1 LTKRW
6 RLAFSKI
13 DLRFGWLVLLA
24 LLAQSVVIY
33 VDFGDADVLRRFVF
47 PASYVLLV
55 TFVVLNRRRVGF
67 LVIGIGMLLNLL
79 VIVANGGLM
88 PIAPATMERAGLED
102 ELVELEL
109 GDSVPQTKN
118 VLLDEGDT
126 HLELLSDRITWGS
139 SGPVP
144 VFSIGDAVIGIGLI
158 IILVELLLPK
168 LQRPPRDR
176 LSPT

>member
-1 LTKRW
+1 
-6 RLAFSKI
+6 
-13 DLRFGWLVLLA
+13 
-24 LLAQSVVIY
+24 
-33 VDFGDADVLRRFVF
+33 
-47 PASYVLLV
+47 
-55 TFVVLNRRRVGF
+55 
-67 LVIGIGMLLNLL
+67 
-79 VIVANGGLM
+79 M

-118 VLLDEGDT
+118 VLLHGGDT
-126 HLELLSDRITWGS
+126 HLELLSDRITWAS
-139 SGPVP
+139 PGPVP

-176 LSPT
+176 PSLT

>member
-1 LTKRW
+1 
-6 RLAFSKI
+6 
-13 DLRFGWLVLLA
+13 
-24 LLAQSVVIY
+24 
-33 VDFGDADVLRRFVF
+33 
-47 PASYVLLV
+47 
-55 TFVVLNRRRVGF
+55 
-67 LVIGIGMLLNLL
+67 
-79 VIVANGGLM
+79 M
-88 PIAPATMERAGLED
+88 PIAPATMERAGLGD

-126 HLELLSDRITWGS
+126 HLGLLSDRITWGS
-139 SGPVP
+139 QGPVP

-158 IILVELLLPK
+158 IILAELLLPK

>member
-1 LTKRW
+1 M
-6 RLAFSKI
+6 
-13 DLRFGWLVLLA
+13 
-24 LLAQSVVIY
+24 
-33 VDFGDADVLRRFVF
+33 
-47 PASYVLLV
+47 
-55 TFVVLNRRRVGF
+55 
-67 LVIGIGMLLNLL
+67 GMLLNLL

-88 PIAPATMERAGLED
+88 PIAPATMERAGHGD

-126 HLELLSDRITWGS
+126 HLELLSDRITWAS
-139 SGPVP
+139 PGPIV
-144 VFSIGDAVIGIGLI
+144 VFSIGDAVIGAGLI

>member
-1 LTKRW
+1 M
-6 RLAFSKI
+6 
-13 DLRFGWLVLLA
+13 LA
-24 LLAQSVVIY
+24 LLAQAVVIF
-33 VDFGDADVLRRFVF
+33 VDFGDANVLRRIIF
-47 PASYVLLV
+47 PASFVLLV
-55 TFVVLNRRRVGF
+55 TFVVLNRWRVGF
-67 LVIGIGMLLNLL
+67 LVIGIGMLLNLS

-88 PIAPATMERAGLED
+88 PIAPSTMERAGLED
-102 ELVELEL
+102 ELAELEL

-176 LSPT
+176 LSLP